1 MELKTARV
9 HRGGSWDDRLPDL
22 DSPQTLVLAFAAA
35 EFRDE
40 PGLLKELAATYPHAV
55 VMGCS
60 TGGEIHGESLHEDAL
75 VTAVARFDHTR
86 LTSACAEVDHPGAS
100 FDAGRALA
108 EDLMAPDLRAVFVL
122 SDGTSV
128 NGSEL
133 ARGLRHELDDDV
145 VVTGGLAGDGD
156 RFEQTWVLCGDEMRE
171 QFVSAVGLYGPRVA
185 VGHGSRGGWDP
196 FGPER
201 IVTRSDGHILHELDG
216 EPALDLYK
224 RYLGDL
230 ASGLPASALLFPL
243 ALRPPEGE
251 AAALVRTVLGVDED
265 DRSMTF
271 AGDLP
276 EGWRVQLMQAN
287 FDRLV
292 DGAEGA
298 ADAAALEG
306 TADVTGDQ
314 LTLAISCVGR
324 RLVLGER
331 VEEELEAVSARAND
345 AAGIV
350 GFYSYG
356 EISPLVDGGCELH
369 NQTMTLT
376 TIAER

>member
-9 HRGGSWDDRLPDL
+9 HRGGSWDDRLPEL

-35 EFRDE
+35 EFRDD
-40 PGLLKELAATYPHAV
+40 PRLLKELAATYPHAV

-60 TGGEIHGESLHEDAL
+60 TGGEIHGDSLHEDAL
-75 VTAVARFDHTR
+75 VAAVARFDQTR
-86 LTSACAEVDHPGAS
+86 LMSACAEVGHPGAS
-100 FDAGRALA
+100 FDAGRSLA
-108 EDLMAPDLRAVFVL
+108 NDLVAPDLRAVFVL

-133 ARGLRHELDDDV
+133 ARGLRHELGDEV

-156 RFEQTWVLCGDEMRE
+156 RFEQTWVLCGDELRE
-171 QFVSAVGLYGPRVA
+171 QSVSAVGLYGSQVV

-230 ASGLPASALLFPL
+230 AAGLPASALLFPL

-265 DRSMTF
+265 QRSMTF

-276 EGWRVQLMQAN
+276 QGWRVQLMQAN

-292 DGAEGA
+292 DGADGA
-298 ADAAALEG
+298 ADAAAL
-306 TADVTGDQ
+306 TDSSDVDGDQ

-331 VEEELEAVSARAND
+331 VEEELEAVSTHARS
-345 AAGIV
+345 AADVV

-356 EISPLVDGGCELH
+356 ELSPLVDGGCELH